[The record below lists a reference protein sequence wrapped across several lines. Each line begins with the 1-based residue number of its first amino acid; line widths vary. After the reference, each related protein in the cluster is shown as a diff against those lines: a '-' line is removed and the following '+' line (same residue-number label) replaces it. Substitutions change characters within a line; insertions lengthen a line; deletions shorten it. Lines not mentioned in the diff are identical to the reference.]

1 VPIGVLLEALYFLRV
16 DYATT
21 LMGGGT
27 DRHETAAAV
36 ASFRPRIVMAIAGD
50 PRSSLLS
57 MRSNGGSR

>member
-27 DRHETAAAV
+27 DRHETAAAI
-36 ASFRPRIVMAIAGD
+36 ASFRRA
-50 PRSSLLS
+50 S
-57 MRSNGGSR
+57 